1 MRDAEAETREVLDKA
16 LTELYPFPTDVEFS
30 DDTTLLHTNLHALQ
44 TKFNFVNQE
53 YDRFLGK
60 NCLHRVKTKHMI
72 IDSHPLRAAITF
84 PDGTPVQ
91 VVTEERVVGGYFSS
105 NHSNKAALRKR
116 MEVGNKLM
124 HKFKP
129 VWKSSK
135 ISKVRRVTIVKTAPE
150 QGALFGLSS
159 LHLTATQHK
168 LADSWQARQHRRA
181 LRIPAAFVSRIPNQD
196 VLGQT
201 GSKLLSHRISKLRV
215 KFFAHVFRMAP
226 HHELRK
232 LVFLQ
237 SPSRTG
243 HLLWRWPAAR
253 QRGRP
258 RQRWADL
265 ALSEV
270 HAMAEATSMTDAGLM
285 QALRED
291 CVQLEALR
299 HLPPAY

>member
-1 MRDAEAETREVLDKA
+1 
-16 LTELYPFPTDVEFS
+16 
-30 DDTTLLHTNLHALQ
+30 
-44 TKFNFVNQE
+44 
-53 YDRFLGK
+53 
-60 NCLHRVKTKHMI
+60 
-72 IDSHPLRAAITF
+72 
-84 PDGTPVQ
+84 
-91 VVTEERVVGGYFSS
+91 
-105 NHSNKAALRKR
+105 
-116 MEVGNKLM
+116 M

-265 ALSEV
+265 ALSEI